1 MASIEYVIHLIATWT
16 SIVDGISFIIWG
28 YNDNAISEPS
38 KGSNLMSIVNTYNL
52 LLINITPTEK
62 KNETKTII
70 ILNFYFLNSI
80 NYIIKLNNLK
90 IIYYYNVTSKILH
103 IAIT

>member
-1 MASIEYVIHLIATWT
+1 MIDLDTIFTLNNFFFSI
-16 SIVDGISFIIWG
+16 
-28 YNDNAISEPS
+28 
-38 KGSNLMSIVNTYNL
+38 
-52 LLINITPTEK
+52 
-62 KNETKTII
+62 KTILHRPKRKMRQKYYN
-70 ILNFYFLNSI
+70 LNFYFLNSI

>member
-1 MASIEYVIHLIATWT
+1 MRQKY
-16 SIVDGISFIIWG
+16 
-28 YNDNAISEPS
+28 YN
-38 KGSNLMSIVNTYNL
+38 
-52 LLINITPTEK
+52 
-62 KNETKTII
+62 
-70 ILNFYFLNSI
+70 LNFYFLNSI